1 MTLASRAPAARDLA
15 ARQPLTPTRTDRTHM
30 MNPAA
35 TIHPTLHSVRSADGI
50 TIAELAGELDL
61 LSASVLREQLLGL
74 LRPGSSR
81 LVLDLSRV
89 TFSDASGLAVL
100 IGTGRR
106 ARRLGGFL
114 RLAAVSPQVDRV
126 LYITGLHRH
135 LPVFPTVL
143 DATAAPG
150 AQHGRAA

>member
-1 MTLASRAPAARDLA
+1 
-15 ARQPLTPTRTDRTHM
+15 M

-35 TIHPTLHSVRSADGI
+35 TIHPALHSVRSADGI

-126 LYITGLHRH
+126 LDITGLHRH
-135 LPVFPTVL
+135 LPVFPTVR